1 MIYDFDLKSDISQW
15 KTTNDDVMGGISS
28 SSITL
33 NTYGHGV
40 FSGTVSTKNIGGFAM
55 IRLALS
61 ANLKS
66 SNNTIKLRVKG
77 DNKKYQLRLKSSNL
91 QRYWYIQSFETT
103 DDWQE
108 IELSLDE
115 FYPSFRGYRL
125 NQPNFKS
132 DVIKEIAF
140 LIGNK
145 KDETFK
151 LEIDYILIN

>member
-40 FSGTVSTKNIGGFAM
+40 FSGTVSTKNNGGFAM

-91 QRYWYIQSFETT
+91 QRYWYIQSFETK